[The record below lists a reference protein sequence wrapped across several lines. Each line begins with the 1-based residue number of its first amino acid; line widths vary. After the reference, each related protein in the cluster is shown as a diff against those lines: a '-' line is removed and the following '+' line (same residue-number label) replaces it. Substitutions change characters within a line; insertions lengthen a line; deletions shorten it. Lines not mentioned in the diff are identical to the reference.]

1 MTLLC
6 LFEKTRASSQSL
18 LSKGETEKQQNDAEM
33 ALRASKVIIEMFPL
47 LLLILCHRQTA

>member
-18 LSKGETEKQQNDAEM
+18 QSKGETEKQQNDAEM